1 MQIESVCVGRGGGVS
16 ELVEA
21 LIRVKREIC
30 FNLDEFFMKKY
41 QYFIEELEILATIKK
56 NTFF

>member
-1 MQIESVCVGRGGGVS
+1 MQIESVCGGRGEGVS

-30 FNLDEFFMKKY
+30 FNLDKFFMKKY
-41 QYFIEELEILATIKK
+41 
-56 NTFF
+56 